1 MSLNVLSLLGLSLVI
16 RIICRDFEFHTAL
29 LFFLLES
36 ELKKLMVEIQNNFKC
51 LGLLEPYSWRK
62 EEACVVRGSDSLWYR
77 GKVVEHGGGTLQV
90 SLIVC
95 LMWVGVNTDMFIS
108 CVCK

>member
-1 MSLNVLSLLGLSLVI
+1 
-16 RIICRDFEFHTAL
+16 
-29 LFFLLES
+29 
-36 ELKKLMVEIQNNFKC
+36 MVEIQNNFKC

-95 LMWVGVNTDMFIS
+95 LM
-108 CVCK
+108 